1 MEIINYLGEYL
12 SKSINISS
20 PAARGLIKLAIKE
33 ELDPFKPLNQ
43 INYKDFKLVI
53 ENSLKQRLIKLEI
66 NETSVIIEILLDK
79 LSRFQSL
86 ISMSN
91 I

>member
-12 SKSINISS
+12 SNSINISP

-33 ELDPFKPLNQ
+33 QLGPFKPLDHV
-43 INYKDFKLVI
+43 IYKDFKLVI
-53 ENSLKQRLIKLEI
+53 ENSLKKRLLKLEI
-66 NETSVIIEILLDK
+66 KETDVIIEILFDK
-79 LSRFQSL
+79 LKEFQSL

>member
-1 MEIINYLGEYL
+1 MEIINYLGEFL
-12 SKSINISS
+12 SNSINISP

-33 ELDPFKPLNQ
+33 ELGPFKPLDL
-43 INYKDFKLVI
+43 INYKDFKNVI
-53 ENSLKQRLIKLEI
+53 ESSLKKRLLKLEI
-66 NETSVIIEILLDK
+66 KETDIIIEILFDK
-79 LSRFQSL
+79 LKKFQSL

>member
-1 MEIINYLGEYL
+1 MEIINYLGEWL

-20 PAARGLIKLAIKE
+20 PAARGLIKLAIKDD
-33 ELDPFKPLNQ
+33 LSPFKPLEQ
-43 INYKDFKLVI
+43 VIYKDLKFVI

-66 NETSVIIEILLDK
+66 KETEVIIEILLDK
-79 LSRFQSL
+79 LNKHQSL

>member
-1 MEIINYLGEYL
+1 MEIISYLGEYL
-12 SKSINISS
+12 SKSINISP

-33 ELDPFKPLNQ
+33 ELGPFKPLEQ
-43 INYKDFKLVI
+43 VNYKDFKLTI
-53 ENSLKQRLIKLEI
+53 EHSLKKRLLKLEVK
-66 NETSVIIEILLDK
+66 ETEVIIEILLDK
-79 LSRFQSL
+79 LNKFQSL

>member
-1 MEIINYLGEYL
+1 MEIINYLGKFL
-12 SKSINISS
+12 STSVNISP

-33 ELDPFKPLNQ
+33 ELGPFKPLEKV
-43 INYKDFKLVI
+43 NYRDMKLVI
-53 ENSLKQRLIKLEI
+53 ENSLKVRLVNLDIY
-66 NETSVIIEILLDK
+66 ETDFIIETLLDK
-79 LSRFQSL
+79 LSSFQSL

>member
-12 SKSINISS
+12 SNSINISP

-33 ELDPFKPLNQ
+33 QLGPFKPLDQ
-43 INYKDFKLVI
+43 VIYKDFKLVI
-53 ENSLKQRLIKLEI
+53 ENSLKKRLLDLEI
-66 NETSVIIEILLDK
+66 KETDVILEILFDK
-79 LSRFQSL
+79 LKKFQSL

>member
-12 SKSINISS
+12 SSLINISP
-20 PAARGLIKLAIKE
+20 PAARGLLKLAIKE
-33 ELDPFKPLNQ
+33 ELGPFKPLDQ
-43 INYKDFKLVI
+43 VHYKDFKLVI
-53 ENSLKQRLIKLEI
+53 DSSLKKRLVKLEI
-66 NETSVIIEILLDK
+66 KKTDIIIEILFDK
-79 LSRFQSL
+79 LKKFQSL

>member
-12 SKSINISS
+12 SKSINISP

-33 ELDPFKPLNQ
+33 ELGPFKPLDLV
-43 INYKDFKLVI
+43 NYRDFKSVI
-53 ENSLKQRLIKLEI
+53 ESSLKNRLLKLEVK
-66 NETSVIIEILLDK
+66 ETEVIVEIILDK
-79 LSRFQSL
+79 LNKFQSL